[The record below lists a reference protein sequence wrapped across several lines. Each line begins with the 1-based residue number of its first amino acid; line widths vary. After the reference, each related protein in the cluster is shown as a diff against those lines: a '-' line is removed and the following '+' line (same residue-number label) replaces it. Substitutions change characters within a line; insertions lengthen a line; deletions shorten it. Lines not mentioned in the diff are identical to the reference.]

1 VEEFL
6 SHTLGGVVSGSVYA
20 AFALALV
27 LIWRSTRIVN
37 FAQGSMAAATTFI
50 AVAVIDAGYSYWVAL
65 VVAILS
71 GLVLGAVIERVIIRP
86 VEGGPELNA
95 VIVTLGLFIAIQG
108 VVALIWGVDQRAFVP
123 PFSGTGY
130 EVREGFTL
138 LSLSPNTIW
147 TVAAVVV
154 TMLLLIALFR
164 FTRLGLAMRA
174 SAFGQEVARLLGVRV
189 GRMLTL
195 GWALAAAVGALAGL
209 LIAGDVSFISPN
221 YMDTLIVFGFVAAV
235 LGGLDSPIGAVVGGL
250 LLGLALNY
258 VAGYL
263 DDSLL
268 GITALVILMIVLLV
282 RPGGLF
288 STTPARRA

>member
-1 VEEFL
+1 MQYFVNV
-6 SHTLGGVVSGSVYA
+6 TLTGLTEGMVYS

-50 AVAVIDAGYSYWVAL
+50 ALALIQAGQSYWVAL
-65 VVAILS
+65 IVALVS
-71 GLVLGAVIERVIIRP
+71 GFVLGAIVERVVIRP

-95 VIVTLGLFIAIQG
+95 VIVALGLFVAIQAGIAIIFGSSFQSFPTPFGLQG
-108 VVALIWGVDQRAFVP
+108 FQVGDSRIALTPTSLYVIGSVLVVMAL
-123 PFSGTGY
+123 
-130 EVREGFTL
+130 L
-138 LSLSPNTIW
+138 
-147 TVAAVVV
+147 VV
-154 TMLLLIALFR
+154 LFR
-164 FTRLGLAMRA
+164 FTRVGLAMRA
-174 SAFGQEVARLLGVRV
+174 AAFGQEVARLLGVRV

-195 GWALAAAVGALAGL
+195 GWALAAAVGALAGM
-209 LIAGDVSFISPN
+209 LIAGDVSFVGPTF
-221 YMDTLIVFGFVAAV
+221 MDTLIVFGFVAAV

-250 LLGLALNY
+250 VLGLALNY
-258 VAGYL
+258 VRGYI

-268 GITALVILMIVLLV
+268 GMAALVILVVVLLV

>member
-1 VEEFL
+1 VEQFLFL
-6 SHTLGGVVSGSVYA
+6 SLSGVIDGLVYA

-50 AVAVIDAGYSYWVAL
+50 AVALIDSGQSYWFAL
-65 VVAILS
+65 VVALLS
-71 GLVLGAVIERVIIRP
+71 GLVLGAVIERVVIRP

-108 VVALIWGVDQRAFVP
+108 AVALIFGVDQRAFVP
-123 PFSGTGY
+123 PVSNRFFQVGD
-130 EVREGFTL
+130 GFTL
-138 LSLSPNTIW
+138 GLSDNGLYTLG
-147 TVAAVVV
+147 AVLI
-154 TMLLLIALFR
+154 TMVLLIVLFR
-164 FTRLGLAMRA
+164 YTRVGLAMRA

-195 GWALAAAVGALAGL
+195 GWALAAVVGSLAGI

-221 YMDTLIVFGFVAAV
+221 FMDNLIVFGFVAAV

-258 VAGYL
+258 VRGYL

-268 GITALVILMIVLLV
+268 GMAALVILVVVLLV